1 MALSSHPGKDQPF
14 HLSASASLSV
24 IIRVKIGDIHRPGA
38 RCSAVT
44 GNVLL
49 DLQHP
54 MRDMPIFPL
63 YRWRKLRHMEIE
75 KLSQGLTVS
84 GFSDMVQSI

>member
-1 MALSSHPGKDQPF
+1 M
-14 HLSASASLSV
+14 
-24 IIRVKIGDIHRPGA
+24 PGA
-38 RCSAVT
+38 RCSALT

-49 DLQHP
+49 DLLQHP
-54 MRDMPIFPL
+54 MRDMPISPL
-63 YRWRKLRHMEIE
+63 YRWRKLRDMPISPLHRWRKLRHMEIE